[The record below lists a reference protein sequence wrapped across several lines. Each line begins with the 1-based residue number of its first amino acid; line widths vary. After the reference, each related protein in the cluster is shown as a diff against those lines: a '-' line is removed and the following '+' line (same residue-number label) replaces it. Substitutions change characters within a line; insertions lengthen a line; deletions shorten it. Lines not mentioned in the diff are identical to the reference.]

1 MFIALVGLGVYG
13 SLVSTCLSQSI
24 PPLGAGGRT
33 VPSQA
38 YDLAQKALASGNFT
52 DALEFAE
59 REYNGC
65 LKFGADRWI
74 DSTAAAAIVG
84 ECLFETGRY
93 REAIGFYN
101 EAIIRVSSHG
111 NWLQD
116 IRFPSQP
123 LHLRNSRPQQLW
135 GQSPRAIKLSDLP
148 DRMPIR
154 LGTSDPQGVLQGG
167 GVLAAPIDYPLRA
180 HEIMRSLAI
189 SLYRRADL
197 LGPMARDGQALE
209 AVSAWLQ
216 QRPAPQNHFSQQW
229 IDVCLGIVYWS
240 QARNEQALPLLN
252 RGLLLEAQ
260 FDHPLTPWA
269 LLVGGRIALDAGQYD
284 TARKTLEQA
293 TFAAASQGDARALEE
308 AFRWAAHAH
317 LAFDNR
323 LPKSVIPAIS
333 WSEKQ
338 LPSLSLR
345 LLSTTAAVRAEQGN
359 IQEAARSVLKLN
371 QRISNSELAL
381 GRCGAYSRYTAA
393 LIAYAGG
400 NNGRGDAEYAKAL
413 TLARGCSARLFQT
426 QLFTDALVRGE
437 STYSDREASNLFEV
451 LLADPLP
458 LAIQTDPLDAI
469 AVISTDRTSA
479 FAAWLAVAQKIF
491 LTNSR
496 GDEAWLNAIE
506 HQRRN
511 SWLTNQA
518 LGGRRDNLLKIL
530 TTTTGN
536 SDELTTFRK
545 NILARYPDV
554 ATNLSETNAV
564 RLLLRKSLW
573 ESRLM
578 PRDTPFPATP
588 EVWRDF
594 VTRSQTLEN
603 QINFIAAGRNVV
615 PLQFPPLL
623 ETTEIR
629 KRLVG
634 KQRLL
639 TFTWTNMGL
648 FASLEAPKQAAS
660 WRVKRP
666 DDVRKTI
673 IAMARSLSLYHP
685 LRPVETA
692 RLDSE
697 EWQAHAESL
706 TTLLFEDSA
715 VSLQRH
721 QEFDELIIVPDGL
734 LWYLP
739 FELLPI
745 TNEEKNLGDEM
756 ALRLKD
762 VCQIRYSPTRSL
774 AVGTRHT
781 ATTPHLTAVQAS
793 VTYRNNSPE
802 QAIALLDRVDTA
814 IDDAVFLTSQT
825 TKIPVSI
832 STSLADTLVIFDE
845 LTADGKV
852 ADRPLIAADAGR
864 QGMSFKDWLAPPYK
878 AARCAVLTGLQTQ
891 ASGGLTQSTERP
903 GSDLF
908 MTAMDF
914 VATGTETAVISR
926 WNVGG
931 RTAID
936 LGIEFIKDRQRDTLR
951 DTPVPAAV
959 SWQRAVD
966 LVTAEQPDFNREP
979 RIKITSS
986 VIPQNAKHPFFWAG
1000 YTLIDC
1006 GVLNGTADSTKSQAE
1021 PPK

>member
-1 MFIALVGLGVYG
+1 MSIALVGLGVYEF
-13 SLVSTCLSQSI
+13 LVSTCLSQNI
-24 PPLGAGGRT
+24 TPLGPGGRT

-52 DALEFAE
+52 DALQFAE
-59 REYNGC
+59 REYKGC
-65 LKFGADRWI
+65 LKFGAERWI
-74 DSTAAAAIVG
+74 DSTAAAAIIG

-93 REAIGFYN
+93 SEAVGFYN
-101 EAIIRVSSHG
+101 EAIIHVSSHG

-123 LHLRNSRPQQLW
+123 LHLSNSRPQQLW
-135 GQSPRAIKLSDLP
+135 GQSPRAIKLCDLP
-148 DRMPIR
+148 DRMLIR
-154 LGTSDPQGVLQGG
+154 LGTSDPQSVLQGG

-189 SLYRRADL
+189 SLYRRGDL
-197 LGPMARDGQALE
+197 LGPMARDGHALE

-240 QARNEQALPLLN
+240 QERNEQALPLLN

-269 LLVGGRIALDAGQYD
+269 LLVGGRIALDAGEYD

-293 TFAAASQGDARALEE
+293 TFAAAAQGDTRALEE
-308 AFRWAAHAH
+308 AFRWATHAR
-317 LAFDNR
+317 LAFDNK
-323 LPKSVIPAIS
+323 LPKSVIPAIN

-345 LLSTTAAVRAEQGN
+345 LLSTAAAVRAEQGN
-359 IQEAARSVLKLN
+359 IQEAARFVLKLN

-437 STYSDREASNLFEV
+437 SSYSDREASNLFEV

-496 GDEAWLNAIE
+496 GDEAWLDAIE

-530 TTTTGN
+530 AATTRN

-578 PRDTPFPATP
+578 PRDTPFPAPP
-588 EVWRDF
+588 EAWSDF

-697 EWQAHAESL
+697 EWQAHSKSL

-745 TNEEKNLGDEM
+745 TTEEKNPGDEIV
-756 ALRLKD
+756 LRLKD

-781 ATTPHLTAVQAS
+781 ATTSQLTAVQAN
-793 VTYRNNSPE
+793 VTCRNNSPE
-802 QAIALLDRVDTA
+802 QAIALLDRIDTA
-814 IDDAVFLTSQT
+814 IDDAVFLNSQT

-832 STSLADTLVIFDE
+832 SASLADTLVIFDE
-845 LTADGKV
+845 LSADGKMN
-852 ADRPLIAADAGR
+852 DRPLIAADAGR
-864 QGMSFKDWLAPPYK
+864 PGMSFKDWLAPPYK

-891 ASGGLTQSTERP
+891 ASGGLSQSTERP

-908 MTAMDF
+908 MTAMDL

-936 LGIEFIKDRQRDTLR
+936 LGIEFIKDRQRETLR
-951 DTPVPAAV
+951 DTPLPAAA

-979 RIKITSS
+979 RIKITNS

-1000 YTLIDC
+1000 FTLIDC
-1006 GVLNGTADSTKSQAE
+1006 GVLNGTADSTRSQAE
-1021 PPK
+1021 AAK

>member
-1 MFIALVGLGVYG
+1 
-13 SLVSTCLSQSI
+13 
-24 PPLGAGGRT
+24 
-33 VPSQA
+33 
-38 YDLAQKALASGNFT
+38 
-52 DALEFAE
+52 
-59 REYNGC
+59 
-65 LKFGADRWI
+65 
-74 DSTAAAAIVG
+74 
-84 ECLFETGRY
+84 
-93 REAIGFYN
+93 
-101 EAIIRVSSHG
+101 
-111 NWLQD
+111 
-116 IRFPSQP
+116 
-123 LHLRNSRPQQLW
+123 
-135 GQSPRAIKLSDLP
+135 
-148 DRMPIR
+148 
-154 LGTSDPQGVLQGG
+154 
-167 GVLAAPIDYPLRA
+167 
-180 HEIMRSLAI
+180 
-189 SLYRRADL
+189 
-197 LGPMARDGQALE
+197 
-209 AVSAWLQ
+209 
-216 QRPAPQNHFSQQW
+216 
-229 IDVCLGIVYWS
+229 
-240 QARNEQALPLLN
+240 
-252 RGLLLEAQ
+252 
-260 FDHPLTPWA
+260 
-269 LLVGGRIALDAGQYD
+269 
-284 TARKTLEQA
+284 
-293 TFAAASQGDARALEE
+293 
-308 AFRWAAHAH
+308 
-317 LAFDNR
+317 
-323 LPKSVIPAIS
+323 
-333 WSEKQ
+333 
-338 LPSLSLR
+338 
-345 LLSTTAAVRAEQGN
+345 
-359 IQEAARSVLKLN
+359 
-371 QRISNSELAL
+371 
-381 GRCGAYSRYTAA
+381 
-393 LIAYAGG
+393 
-400 NNGRGDAEYAKAL
+400 
-413 TLARGCSARLFQT
+413 
-426 QLFTDALVRGE
+426 
-437 STYSDREASNLFEV
+437 
-451 LLADPLP
+451 
-458 LAIQTDPLDAI
+458 
-469 AVISTDRTSA
+469 
-479 FAAWLAVAQKIF
+479 
-491 LTNSR
+491 
-496 GDEAWLNAIE
+496 
-506 HQRRN
+506 
-511 SWLTNQA
+511 
-518 LGGRRDNLLKIL
+518 
-530 TTTTGN
+530 
-536 SDELTTFRK
+536 
-545 NILARYPDV
+545 
-554 ATNLSETNAV
+554 
-564 RLLLRKSLW
+564 
-573 ESRLM
+573 M

-832 STSLADTLVIFDE
+832 SASLADTLVIFDE
-845 LTADGKV
+845 LTADGKM

-908 MTAMDF
+908 MTAMDL